1 MSNYLGMF
9 VDDDLRNYESIR
21 RLFTLKGIDL
31 LPYEELPLDIDDIY
45 KRVLDNNVDFVIIDY
60 DLGKQAVKY
69 TGIDVLQN
77 IRRQDAEIYI
87 IYLTNKEFVQDHIG
101 DFDQTVKK
109 KDFAREI
116 GNVVNRLERALSR
129 DLSIK
134 SEREIDFSYEMQKKY
149 LDDRIALL
157 KEQLKK

>member
-1 MSNYLGMF
+1 MSKYLGMF

-31 LPYEELPLDIDDIY
+31 LPYEKLPENIDDIY
-45 KRVLDNNVDFVIIDY
+45 KKALDNSVDFIIIDY

-69 TGIDVLQN
+69 TGIDVLKN
-77 IRRQDAEIYI
+77 IREQDAEIYI
-87 IYLTNKEFVQDHIG
+87 IYLTNKEFVEDHIG

-109 KDFAREI
+109 KDFAKEV
-116 GNVVNRLERALSR
+116 GNVVNRLVRALSR
-129 DLSIK
+129 ELSIK
-134 SEREIDFSYEMQKKY
+134 NEREIDSSYEIQKKY